1 MQYKTHPHQVI
12 TDQQFETLLEDGY
25 LILPGYI
32 PKDELPALQAA
43 QRNCLKTWEQVKDN
57 PPAGGAVLVPYP
69 YPDLRLSS
77 LYLHPELLK
86 FGRRF
91 LKTEHIHARVGY
103 TLARYPGFKSGDPG
117 HIDNGNNSL
126 LPMSTDPNHRE
137 YGQIGFWIHVDEVKP
152 GQAPLRLVKNKDRGS
167 LDKATELVCPA
178 GTICIFNNYT
188 WHASS
193 DFTAADGERFVW
205 GFALGRADHYFEG
218 LISYT
223 AIGQNPMFAQVISNL
238 TADQRTLFR
247 FPPPNHPYYTKQTLE
262 ALEKQYPGFNAKGE
276 YKPMN

>member
-1 MQYKTHPHQVI
+1 MEYKTHPHQVI
-12 TDQQFETLLEDGY
+12 TDQQFQTLLEDGF
-25 LILPGYI
+25 LILPSFI
-32 PKDELPALQAA
+32 PADELPELQRA
-43 QRNCLKTWEQVKDN
+43 QRACLKTWEEVKDN
-57 PPAGGAVLVPYP
+57 PPADRAILVPYP
-69 YPDLRLSS
+69 YPDLRLSQ
-77 LYLHPELLK
+77 LYLHPELIKL
-86 FGRRF
+86 GRRF
-91 LKTEHIHARVGY
+91 LKTQNVHARVGY
-103 TLARYPGFKSGDPG
+103 TLARYPGFVSRDTG

-137 YGQIGFWIHVDEVKP
+137 YGQLGFWIHVDEVKP

-167 LDKATELVCPA
+167 MDKATELVCPA
-178 GTICIFNNYT
+178 GTVCIFNNYT

-193 DFTAADGERFVW
+193 NFTATQGERFVW
-205 GFALGRADHYFEG
+205 GWGLGCADHYFEG

-223 AIGQNPMFAQVISNL
+223 SIGQKPMFTQVIASF

-262 ALEKQYPGFNAKGE
+262 ALEKQYPGFNARGE